1 MRLAVLS
8 VLCLFVSCF
17 QEPPADRVWRCSAE
31 QPGCPQG
38 QSCMNDWCVKD
49 GTATPD
55 LAVSD
60 AGGGGDMSKPPCTD
74 GFRIGSKGAWACR
87 GKFSPATTKASAL
100 CKNGFKPCAD
110 SALISDAECSA
121 NSGLGGFFFADAPGT
136 GNDREVRSHDKCG
149 WGNGSMWFGCGWTIT
164 TSYESNQLGL
174 PWLLPGGHVLQRYQ
188 SLRPKRWAARRA
200 ADGRIRERSPLLPSV
215 GHS

>member
-110 SALISDAECSA
+110 SALISDAECS
-121 NSGLGGFFFADAPGT
+121 NSGLGGFFYADAPGT
-136 GNDREVRSHDKCG
+136 GNSLITVKCAATTSAG
-149 WGNGSMWFGCGWTIT
+149 WGGLFFGCGWTIT
-164 TSYESNQLGL
+164 NLYERTNLGCRGFYPAVFCNATNPCDL
-174 PWLLPGGHVLQRYQ
+174 
-188 SLRPKRWAARRA
+188 S
-200 ADGRIRERSPLLPSV
+200 DGRLDAQSTTDARNGVLCCPP
-215 GHS
+215 

>member
-8 VLCLFVSCF
+8 MLCLFVSCF

-38 QSCMNDWCVKD
+38 QSCTNDWCVKD

-74 GFRIGSKGAWACR
+74 GVPIGTKGVWGCKGR
-87 GKFSPATTKASAL
+87 FSPTTTKASAL
-100 CKNGFKPCAD
+100 CLNGYRTCVDGFKVT
-110 SALISDAECSA
+110 DAECSA
-121 NSGLGGFFFADAPGT
+121 TTLKGFYFADVPAEGAT
-136 GNDREVRSHDKCG
+136 GAFARCAMGGN
-149 WGNGSMWFGCGWTIT
+149 GNGSMWYGCGW
-164 TSYESNQLGL
+164 
-174 PWLLPGGHVLQRYQ
+174 YQ
-188 SLRPKRWAARRA
+188 SQPGRASSERTNFPCKDLPLITYCDNPNLFFCSLTDLRLDAQRMDNPAN
-200 ADGRIRERSPLLPSV
+200 GVLCCPP
-215 GHS
+215 

>member
-31 QPGCPQG
+31 QPGCPEG

-60 AGGGGDMSKPPCTD
+60 AGGGGDMSKLPCAD
-74 GFRIGSKGAWACR
+74 GVPIGAKGVWGCK
-87 GKFSPATTKASAL
+87 GKFSPTTTKASAL
-100 CKNGFKPCAD
+100 CLNGYRLCVDGFKVT
-110 SALISDAECSA
+110 DAECSA
-121 NSGLGGFFFADAPGT
+121 TTLKGFYFADVPAEGT
-136 GNDREVRSHDKCG
+136 TGAFARCAMG
-149 WGNGSMWFGCGWTIT
+149 GNGSGAMWYGCGW
-164 TSYESNQLGL
+164 
-174 PWLLPGGHVLQRYQ
+174 YQ
-188 SLRPKRWAARRA
+188 SSLSNPTVRTPTPCKNLPHVILCDPGILFTCNSTDLRLDAQKMDDARN
-200 ADGRIRERSPLLPSV
+200 GVLCCPP
-215 GHS
+215 

>member
-8 VLCLFVSCF
+8 MLCLFVSCF

-74 GFRIGSKGAWACR
+74 GFPNRHKVSGRCR
-87 GKFSPATTKASAL
+87 GQFSPATTKASSLVQERLQTL
-100 CKNGFKPCAD
+100 CDG
-110 SALISDAECSA
+110 SQ
-121 NSGLGGFFFADAPGT
+121 
-136 GNDREVRSHDKCG
+136 SH
-149 WGNGSMWFGCGWTIT
+149 
-164 TSYESNQLGL
+164 
-174 PWLLPGGHVLQRYQ
+174 
-188 SLRPKRWAARRA
+188 RR
-200 ADGRIRERSPLLPSV
+200 
-215 GHS
+215 